1 MMATKIYQIK
11 ISLNGCKPKIWRR
24 VLIKS
29 DMLLADLHKVIQ
41 TTMGWSN
48 SHLHQ
53 FVKNRTYYSC
63 KVKGDDSWDDM
74 DMVDYKKMKVS
85 DLLAF
90 EKEHVIYEY
99 DFGDSWQHE
108 VLLEKILPIDAK
120 TTYPVCIKGK
130 MNCPPDDCGGI
141 WGYAN
146 MLEVIKQP
154 NHEEYED
161 LMDWLGGEF
170 DPEFFDVEDVNELLK
185 EKDYGCFTFF

>member
-1 MMATKIYQIK
+1 MNMILVTV
-11 ISLNGCKPKIWRR
+11 G
-24 VLIKS
+24 
-29 DMLLADLHKVIQ
+29 
-41 TTMGWSN
+41 
-48 SHLHQ
+48 
-53 FVKNRTYYSC
+53 
-63 KVKGDDSWDDM
+63 
-74 DMVDYKKMKVS
+74 
-85 DLLAF
+85 
-90 EKEHVIYEY
+90 
-99 DFGDSWQHE
+99 QHE

-170 DPEFFDVEDVNELLK
+170 DPEFFDIEDVNELLK